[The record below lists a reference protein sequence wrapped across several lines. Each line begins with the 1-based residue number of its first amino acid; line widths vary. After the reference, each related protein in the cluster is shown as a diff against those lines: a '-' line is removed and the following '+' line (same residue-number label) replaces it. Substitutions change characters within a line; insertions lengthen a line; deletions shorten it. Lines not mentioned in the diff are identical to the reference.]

1 MVEGPTGG
9 GVGGDDSE
17 DDDQEGPSPLGAA
30 ATLPV
35 VRENRRGR
43 RRARDLAAGGGGNGG
58 GTGATFTYGARKP
71 PRLGIWQR
79 ALVVLIAI
87 LLLAFAPAFFSGLK
101 KTPRNMI
108 GISYGGGPF
117 ESAHFQ
123 EIVKPGS
130 GLFFNGWYDPLYLYP
145 VDQQNYIISKS
156 PRVGAVRGADSI
168 LAPTSDRVPLTFQ
181 AAIYFKLNTDLLQQ
195 FHEQLGLQ
203 YKAYTGK
210 GWNNLLQDT
219 FRQQVENAIQEQTR
233 RYNVSQLY
241 GNATNLVQLQDAVQT
256 SLAQRLIAALGE
268 PYFCSPGFKP
278 GGKCDPPTFIVKQID
293 VPTPV
298 VNAFQAVRTSAIQIQ
313 VLQNQVLQRQ
323 AEAQGIAALNKQL
336 SIAGENYVLL
346 KAIES
351 GSIQFWVLPPG
362 TPGINIAG
370 PTLTTPS
377 SSGSSTGSSSS
388 SSSNSGSTTSTTS
401 TTTSSSASSGTT
413 TTTTGSTTTSS
424 GP

>member
-1 MVEGPTGG
+1 MVEGPTGVG
-9 GVGGDDSE
+9 GGGDDSE
-17 DDDQEGPSPLGAA
+17 DDDQGEPSPLGAA

-35 VRENRRGR
+35 ARENRRGR
-43 RRARDLAAGGGGNGG
+43 RRSAAGGDGGAGG
-58 GTGATFTYGARKP
+58 GTGTPFTYGARKP
-71 PRLGIWQR
+71 PRLGVGQR
-79 ALVVLIAI
+79 ALAVVVAI
-87 LLLAFAPAFFSGLK
+87 LLLAFAPAFVNGLK

-117 ESAHFQ
+117 EAAHFQ
-123 EIVKPGS
+123 RIVNPGS

-156 PRVGAVRGADSI
+156 PRVGAVRGSDSI

-181 AAIYFKLNTDLLQQ
+181 AAIYFKLNTGLLRQ

-203 YKAYTGK
+203 YKAYTAK

-241 GNATNLVQLQDAVQT
+241 GSATNLVQLQDAVQN

-268 PYFCSPGFKP
+268 PYFCSPGYKP

-323 AEAQGIAALNKQL
+323 AEAEGIAALNKQL
-336 SIAGENYVLL
+336 SIAGMNYVLL

-351 GSIQFWVLPPG
+351 GSIQFWVLPGG
-362 TPGINIAG
+362 TAGINIAG
-370 PTLTTPS
+370 PNVTSPTTTTTPSGTGS
-377 SSGSSTGSSSS
+377 SSGSG
-388 SSSNSGSTTSTTS
+388 SGSTTSTTS
-401 TTTSSSASSGTT
+401 TSTSSSSGTS
-413 TTTTGSTTTSS
+413 TTTGSTTSSS